1 MGSNAPFTIETE
13 IIGGSPVVDLMANG
27 LGLSIQKNT
36 NGTDQVKIIIT
47 DSKGCQK
54 VIYL

>member
-1 MGSNAPFTIETE
+1 
-13 IIGGSPVVDLMANG
+13 MANG